1 MRDSKRVEGD
11 TPVELKTQSRKAGTA
26 AGGTCLKL
34 SDNEVITDESISIET
49 SSFEKMAASSR
60 IR

>member
-11 TPVELKTQSRKAGTA
+11 TPVELKTQSRKAGIA

-34 SDNEVITDESISIET
+34 SDNEVITDEPISIE
-49 SSFEKMAASSR
+49 ASNFKK
-60 IR
+60 IGCKQPE